1 MTLAI
6 LAPYSKPYFS
16 QIALYMP
23 YYLLFGAAPR
33 ADEKAMNEAYRA
45 GLQTLYDGEVMGE
58 RLLLA
63 LHAAAR
69 SPREADHFAAIL
81 QLETET
87 KARLRPLLLKYG
99 MSLAETA
106 DLGGIP
112 GRLATYASDSWR
124 DYTAA
129 TARRLT
135 AVLRIYEHIAALGPP
150 EDQPILQAVVRH
162 EAALIDWARAEAEG
176 ETDQSLAA
184 IVDLLC
190 YPPAATVRG

>member
-1 MTLAI
+1 MT
-6 LAPYSKPYFS
+6 
-16 QIALYMP
+16 
-23 YYLLFGAAPR
+23 
-33 ADEKAMNEAYRA
+33 DDYRT

-63 LHAAAR
+63 LHPAAR
-69 SPREADHFAAIL
+69 TAREAEHFAAIL

-112 GRLATYASDSWR
+112 ARLAGFASQSWR

-129 TARRLT
+129 TASRL
-135 AVLRIYEHIAALGPP
+135 AGVLGHYEAIAALGPP

-162 EAALIDWARAEAEG
+162 EAALLDWARAEG

-184 IVDLLC
+184 IVALLC
-190 YPPAATVRG
+190 FPPGV

>member
-1 MTLAI
+1 MT
-6 LAPYSKPYFS
+6 
-16 QIALYMP
+16 
-23 YYLLFGAAPR
+23 
-33 ADEKAMNEAYRA
+33 DDYRS

-58 RLLLA
+58 RLLLS
-63 LHAAAR
+63 LHAEAR

-87 KARLRPLLLKYG
+87 KARLRPLLLKHG

-106 DLGGIP
+106 DLGGIAA
-112 GRLATYASDSWR
+112 RLAGYAGSTWR

-135 AVLRIYEHIAALGPP
+135 GVLQIYEHIATLGPP
-150 EDQPILQAVVRH
+150 EDQAILQAVVRH
-162 EAALIDWARAEAEG
+162 EAALLTWARAEAEG

-184 IVDLLC
+184 IRALLC
-190 YPPAATVRG
+190 FPPPVSG

>member
-1 MTLAI
+1 MTDE
-6 LAPYSKPYFS
+6 
-16 QIALYMP
+16 
-23 YYLLFGAAPR
+23 YLT
-33 ADEKAMNEAYRA
+33 

-63 LHAAAR
+63 LRAEAR

-99 MSLAETA
+99 MNLAETA

-112 GRLATYASDSWR
+112 ARLANYASHSWR

-129 TARRLT
+129 TARRLGG
-135 AVLRIYEHIAALGPP
+135 VLRGYEAIASLGPP

-162 EAALIDWARAEAEG
+162 EAALLDWARAEAAG

-184 IVDLLC
+184 IVALLC
-190 YPPAATVRG
+190 FPPTPSA

>member
-1 MTLAI
+1 M
-6 LAPYSKPYFS
+6 
-16 QIALYMP
+16 
-23 YYLLFGAAPR
+23 
-33 ADEKAMNEAYRA
+33 DEAYRA

-69 SPREADHFAAIL
+69 TAREADHFAAVL

-99 MSLAETA
+99 MNLAETA

-112 GRLATYASDSWR
+112 ARVAGYASQTWR
-124 DYTAA
+124 DYAAA
-129 TARRLT
+129 TASRL
-135 AVLRIYEHIAALGPP
+135 ARVLGDYEAIAALGPP
-150 EDQPILQAVVRH
+150 EDRPILEAVVRH
-162 EAALIDWARAEAEG
+162 EAALLDWARAEAEG

-184 IVDLLC
+184 IVALLC
-190 YPPAATVRG
+190 FPPGV